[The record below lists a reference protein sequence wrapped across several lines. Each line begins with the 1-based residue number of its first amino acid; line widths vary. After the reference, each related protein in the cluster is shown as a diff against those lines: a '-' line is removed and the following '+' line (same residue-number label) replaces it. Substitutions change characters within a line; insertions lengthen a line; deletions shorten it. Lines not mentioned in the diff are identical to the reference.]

1 MLITDPKMAENMV
14 REHIADI
21 QRQAREDHLAR
32 SLRPARKR
40 GHLRTALATFITT
53 LTVLGTQVISKA

>member
-14 REHIADI
+14 REHIADM

-32 SLRPARKR
+32 SLTPAPKR
-40 GHLRTALATFITT
+40 GHLRAALATFLTT
-53 LTVLGTQVISKA
+53 LTVFGTQVLPKA